1 MKIIRILYFG
11 YYIKKLDYS
20 KFKKFLNHTSLTS
33 GKSKFFLFSDMLYSI
48 FSYNISIL
56 EYFQF
61 RFFELKH
68 SERKTWAGSG
78 YMYEYQKRMNPIANR
93 SILSDKKLFDIEYK
107 EFIKHF
113 SVSLDQLA
121 SNNNLFNELIQNR
134 TERIVIKSSTG
145 GCGIGIEVL
154 PTKDL
159 TEEKLRLKLIE
170 TGNDLVED
178 YVVQHD
184 DLMNLSSSGLNTIRI
199 ITQLTADNK
208 VEIIGCRLRITVNSH
223 VDNLAAG
230 NIVAS
235 INTDTGEV
243 YTDAVYSD
251 MTKPPVTHHPIT
263 ALKIKGFKVPHW
275 PQTIELIKK
284 AACKNSKNKS
294 IGWDVA
300 ITNNGPELIE
310 GNHDWCKLVWQ
321 LPEQKGLKPVLDK
334 YL

>member
-1 MKIIRILYFG
+1 MIRFLYLG
-11 YYIKKLDYS
+11 YYIKKLDCS
-20 KFKKFLNHTSLTS
+20 KFKKFLNHTNHIT
-33 GKSKFFLFSDMLYSI
+33 GKSKLYLLSDMLFSI
-48 FSYNISIL
+48 FKYNISIL

-61 RFFELKH
+61 RFFELEH
-68 SERKTWAGSG
+68 AERITWAGSG
-78 YMYEYQKRMNPIANR
+78 YMYEYQKIMNPLDNR
-93 SILSDKKLFDIEYK
+93 SILSDKRLFNSEYN
-107 EFIKHF
+107 EFINHF
-113 SVSLDQLA
+113 SVSLDQLD
-121 SNNNLFNELIQNR
+121 NDNNLFNKLIPNR
-134 TERIVIKSSTG
+134 TERIVIKSSSG

-159 TEEKLRLKLIE
+159 TYEKLKSKLIE

-184 DLMNLSSSGLNTIRI
+184 DLMKLSSSGLNTIRI

-208 VEIIGCRLRITVNSH
+208 VDIIGCRLRITVNSH

-235 INTDTGEV
+235 INTDTGVV

-251 MTKPPVTHHPIT
+251 MTKPPLAHHPIT
-263 ALKIKGFKVPHW
+263 GIKIKGFKVPYW
-275 PQTIELIKK
+275 PQTIKLIQN
-284 AACKNSKNKS
+284 AAIKNLKNRS

-300 ITNNGPELIE
+300 ITNSGPELIE

-321 LPEQKGLKPVLDK
+321 LPEQKGLKHILSK